1 MVQDEARF
9 GRISDPRRGG
19 APAGM
24 RPEGSRPVVRQYE
37 HAFAAIS
44 RHDGPRDSLVLPAV
58 PAEAMSVFLAEVSR
72 PHAGELMVMVLAGA
86 GGHQAKRRQGPA
98 TMRLR
103 FLPPGSPPLN
113 PLEHLWDEGRE
124 KGFANRVFARRKAVE
139 KQLITALKTLQ
150 EEPTRGASLTGFAW
164 ISSTP
169 LNAH

>member
-1 MVQDEARF
+1 
-9 GRISDPRRGG
+9 
-19 APAGM
+19 
-24 RPEGSRPVVRQYE
+24 
-37 HAFAAIS
+37 
-44 RHDGPRDSLVLPAV
+44 
-58 PAEAMSVFLAEVSR
+58 MSVFLAEVSR
-72 PHAGELMVMVLAGA
+72 PHAGELMVLVLAGA

-98 TMRLR
+98 TMRLL

-113 PLEHLWDEGRE
+113 PLEHLGDEGRE
-124 KGFANRVFARRKAVE
+124 KGFANRVFARRKVVE

>member
-1 MVQDEARF
+1 
-9 GRISDPRRGG
+9 
-19 APAGM
+19 
-24 RPEGSRPVVRQYE
+24 
-37 HAFAAIS
+37 
-44 RHDGPRDSLVLPAV
+44 VLPAV

-72 PHAGELMVMVLAGA
+72 PHAGELMVLVLAGA
-86 GGHQAKRRQGPA
+86 GGHQAKRRQGPCHDA
-98 TMRLR
+98 LAVLT
-103 FLPPGSPPLN
+103 PWSPPLN
-113 PLEHLWDEGRE
+113 PLEHLGDEGRE